1 MLVII
6 ISLWGL
12 NFIISRFL
20 CGIDP
25 VRVSGVLFALFRYS
39 LGALTLIGVM
49 AYQRKGPHAITEE
62 IHPHRNLILLSAVLS
77 AIFVVGVHTSTEF
90 ITSGTSSIIVNLSP
104 VVVLVFGVLFL
115 KERLSPMKVVGFL
128 LGLFGGLIFLWTT
141 ITIVPGI
148 ELGILLAMVGTLAW
162 GAYTV
167 TLHYLEGVDRYVVI
181 TVTMVISS
189 LLLLSFI
196 VVMILQGFVFV
207 LFIDVFSMT
216 GLLISGVLGSGLT
229 YVLYFTAVEVLGATH
244 ASSFLFLIPF
254 VSVAGDFILGEPP
267 EFVILL
273 AGLIAII
280 GVGLIRLSSLRNN
293 SNE

>member
-20 CGIDP
+20 TGIDP
-25 VRVSGVLFALFRYS
+25 VRVSGVLFALLRYS

-49 AYQRKGPHAITEE
+49 AYQRKGPRAISEE
-62 IHPHRNLILLSAVLS
+62 IRPYRNLLFLSAILS
-77 AIFVVGVHTSTEF
+77 AIFVIGVHTSTEF

-115 KERLSPMKVVGFL
+115 KERLSPMKSIGFL
-128 LGLFGGLIFLWTT
+128 LGLLGGLIFLWTS

-148 ELGILLAMVGTLAW
+148 ELGVLLALVGTFAW
-162 GAYTV
+162 GAYTI
-167 TLHYLEGVDRYVVI
+167 TLHYLEGADRYVVM
-181 TVTMVISS
+181 TVTLVTSS
-189 LLLLSFI
+189 LLLLAFI
-196 VVMILQGFVFV
+196 VAMIVQGFELILIV
-207 LFIDVFSMT
+207 DVFSVT
-216 GLLISGVLGSGLT
+216 GFLISGVLGSGVA
-229 YVLYFTAVEVLGATH
+229 YVLYFTVVEILGATR
-244 ASSFLFLIPF
+244 ASSFLFLMPF
-254 VSVAGDFILGEPP
+254 VSVVGDFALGEPP

-280 GVGLIRLSSLRNN
+280 GVGFIRLSGLKENAK
-293 SNE
+293 E